1 MGAGRDL
8 TARRKDGSEFPVE
21 VGLSQL
27 ETDQGMMVLTAIVD
41 MSARRQLERTRAYH
55 AAIVE
60 SSANP
65 IIAMDLSG
73 VVSGWN
79 NSAESM
85 FGYAAEEIIGRTITI
100 LSPADRQDE
109 EKRFIE
115 RISQGDRVELVET
128 IRRRKDGTEFPV
140 SLTISPVFGPGGEV
154 IGASKIVHDISSRL
168 RSEQERKRIEEVLWR
183 SEDRFRSIF
192 SAVGEGIFIVS
203 PDTGAFT
210 EVNEPGCAMFGYA
223 PGELIG
229 SDVET
234 ISSGVPPY
242 TRREAA
248 GWIEKAAATGVPQRL
263 EWHCK
268 TKDGR
273 LFWAEISIRF
283 ASISGQDAVLTIVRD
298 VTERLAVEAQLRQ
311 AQKMEAIGSLTGGMA
326 HDFNNLLGVII
337 GNLDLVTPLAGP
349 LGEAGELVQDAIDAA
364 LRGTELTR
372 RLLAFARK
380 QPLRP
385 KRVEINELVSDV
397 VHLLQRTLG
406 ENIEITLDLADDL
419 WPVVVDPAQLE
430 AALTNL
436 ATNAR
441 DAMSGGG
448 KLLIATGNRH
458 LDAGYSATHA
468 DVAPG
473 DYAAIEVTDSG
484 CGMAEE
490 IIEHIFEPFFT
501 TKHNGKGT
509 GLGLSMVFGFFKQSG
524 GHISVYSEPN
534 VGTTFRLYLP
544 RASPEH
550 QEVEK
555 PAHNTAPP
563 SRGETV
569 SSADDNPG
577 LRTLVMRQ
585 LAELASVGAA
595 SRLFLPPAT
604 PEHHEEGKLEQSTA
618 PPGPGETVL
627 AVEDNPRLRRLVMRQ
642 LAELGYRA
650 IGADGAAAALT
661 ILERQKI
668 DVLFTD
674 IVMPGPLD
682 GIGLAKLTLKRWPWV
697 KIVLNSG
704 FPGADLGD
712 QLGERCNAVNFLAKP
727 YRIEEL
733 AQALRGVL
741 GP

>member
-1 MGAGRDL
+1 
-8 TARRKDGSEFPVE
+8 
-21 VGLSQL
+21 
-27 ETDQGMMVLTAIVD
+27 
-41 MSARRQLERTRAYH
+41 
-55 AAIVE
+55 
-60 SSANP
+60 
-65 IIAMDLSG
+65 
-73 VVSGWN
+73 
-79 NSAESM
+79 
-85 FGYAAEEIIGRTITI
+85 
-100 LSPADRQDE
+100 
-109 EKRFIE
+109 
-115 RISQGDRVELVET
+115 
-128 IRRRKDGTEFPV
+128 
-140 SLTISPVFGPGGEV
+140 
-154 IGASKIVHDISSRL
+154 
-168 RSEQERKRIEEVLWR
+168 
-183 SEDRFRSIF
+183 
-192 SAVGEGIFIVS
+192 
-203 PDTGAFT
+203 
-210 EVNEPGCAMFGYA
+210 MFGYA
-223 PGELIG
+223 PDELIG

-234 ISSGVPPY
+234 LSSGVPPY
-242 TRREAA
+242 TKREAA
-248 GWIEKAAATGVPQRL
+248 EWIERAAATGLPQRL

-268 TKDGR
+268 TKEGR

-283 ASISGQDAVLTIVRD
+283 ASISGQDAVLAIARD

-337 GNLDLVTPLAGP
+337 GNLDLVTPLVGA

-441 DAMSGGG
+441 DAMPGGG
-448 KLLIATGNRH
+448 KLLIGTGNRH
-458 LDAGYSATHA
+458 LDAVYSATHA

-484 CGMAEE
+484 CGMAAE

-544 RASPEH
+544 RATPEH

-555 PAHNTAPP
+555 PAQNTALP
-563 SRGETV
+563 SLNETV

-577 LRTLVMRQ
+577 LRSLVMRQ
-585 LAELASVGAA
+585 LAELANVGAA
-595 SRLFLPPAT
+595 SRLYLPPAT
-604 PEHHEEGKLEQSTA
+604 PEHHEEGKLAQSTA

-627 AVEDNPRLRRLVMRQ
+627 AVEDNPGLRRLVMRQ

-650 IGADGAAAALT
+650 IGANGAVAALA
-661 ILERQKI
+661 ILERQRV

-682 GIGLAKLTLKRWPWV
+682 GIGLAALTLKRWPSV

-712 QLGERCNAVNFLAKP
+712 QLGEYGSAVNFLAKP
-727 YRIEEL
+727 YRVEEL
-733 AQALRGVL
+733 AQALHGVL
-741 GP
+741 GR